1 MHSFEQK
8 LFSNC
13 STICHISLLSRLT
26 ARFVKTKPMFYKFI
40 LSLELLGKLW
50 VLVMW
55 LSLIKKQAD
64 RLISFLA
71 HAQLMPL
78 YKERHHN
85 SSSSFACPTN
95 DTFGGILWKSLY
107 KEQPY
112 NLYHISLAQQITLQ
126 FDMRAK
132 AATDAKFS
140 RSQALESRN
149 TLHYMPLP
157 IILWGWPSDW
167 KTGCLV
173 CHSVNKFILK

>member
-1 MHSFEQK
+1 MHSFEQR

-13 STICHISLLSRLT
+13 STICHTSLLSRLP
-26 ARFVKTKPMFYKFI
+26 AHFVKTKPMFYKFI

-112 NLYHISLAQQITLQ
+112 NSYHISLAQQITLQ
-126 FDMRAK
+126 FDMRTG
-132 AATDAKFS
+132 AAAGEVVRQPGILK
-140 RSQALESRN
+140 QQYI
-149 TLHYMPLP
+149 TLLPLP
-157 IILWGWPSDW
+157 IILPIRMRMTIRLEGRLP
-167 KTGCLV
+167 CMPL
-173 CHSVNKFILK
+173 F

>member
-50 VLVMW
+50 GLVMW

-112 NLYHISLAQQITLQ
+112 NSYHISLAQQITLQ
-126 FDMRAK
+126 FDMRTG
-132 AATDAKFS
+132 AAAGEVVRQPGILK
-140 RSQALESRN
+140 QQYI
-149 TLHYMPLP
+149 TLLPLP
-157 IILWGWPSDW
+157 IILLIRMRMTIRLEGRLP
-167 KTGCLV
+167 CMPL
-173 CHSVNKFILK
+173 F

>member
-1 MHSFEQK
+1 MRTSPISIATLHLGSKQEVYGVALPFLKVGTLVAAKHRMHSFEQK

-85 SSSSFACPTN
+85 SSSSFACPTI
-95 DTFGGILWKSLY
+95 DTFSGILWKIFIQRASL
-107 KEQPY
+107 
-112 NLYHISLAQQITLQ
+112 
-126 FDMRAK
+126 
-132 AATDAKFS
+132 
-140 RSQALESRN
+140 
-149 TLHYMPLP
+149 
-157 IILWGWPSDW
+157 
-167 KTGCLV
+167 
-173 CHSVNKFILK
+173 